1 MLLATR
7 EFAAANRQW
16 RQQLVTRSADEV
28 CAAWVAIRRHCQQ
41 LLPVPGL
48 FVLLGPKEHDSTTT
62 RRIND
67 NRLRVKQTKE

>member
-1 MLLATR
+1 MLLATH

-41 LLPVPGL
+41 LLPVPGPFGHL
-48 FVLLGPKEHDSTTT
+48 DKILALVTK
-62 RRIND
+62 
-67 NRLRVKQTKE
+67 RLSKLSVSLV

>member
-28 CAAWVAIRRHCQQ
+28 CAAWVAVRRHCQQ
-41 LLPVPGL
+41 LLPVPGP
-48 FVLLGPKEHDSTTT
+48 FAYFSVMKSMWQD
-62 RRIND
+62 D
-67 NRLRVKQTKE
+67 NKKNIQQQVKGRSY